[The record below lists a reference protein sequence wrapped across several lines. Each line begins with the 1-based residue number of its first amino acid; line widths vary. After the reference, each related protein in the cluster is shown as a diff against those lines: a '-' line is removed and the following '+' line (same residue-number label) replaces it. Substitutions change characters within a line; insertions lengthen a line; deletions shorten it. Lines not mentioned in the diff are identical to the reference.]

1 MKALQFISFRL
12 LPLVFMVLAFS
23 CGKYQKVLKSS
34 DFDYKYKM
42 AVKYYEKQDYIRALP
57 LFEELMTVFRGTAR
71 SEEVALYYANCEYE
85 IGDYYLAGFHYKEFV
100 KMFPQSK
107 HAEEAMFKNAYCYY
121 RNSPVSSLD
130 QANTMVALQEFGLF
144 LNMFPNSTRIQECND
159 IVDRLRLKLETKAF
173 DNAKLYYNLANYKA
187 SQQAFMNFAK
197 EFPDSRFRE
206 EAAFLQLKSAYL
218 LAINSIETKQK
229 ERFQSTMGIYLKFID
244 AFPKSKFLS
253 QAESIYITCNKNVN
267 RKFN

>member
-1 MKALQFISFRL
+1 MKGFSLHRL
-12 LPLVFMVLAFS
+12 LLFSALIMLLLGS

-42 AVKYYEKQDYIRALP
+42 AVKYYEKKDYIRALP
-57 LFEELMTVFRGTAR
+57 LFEELMTVFRGTSR
-71 SEEVALYYANCEYE
+71 SEDVALYFANCEYE

-121 RNSPVSSLD
+121 KNSPVSSLD
-130 QANTMVALQEFGLF
+130 QANTMVALQEFQLF
-144 LNMFPNSTRIQECND
+144 LNMFPNSTRVQECND

-173 DNAKLYYNLANYKA
+173 DNARLYYNMAEYKA

-197 EFPDSRFRE
+197 EFPDSKFRE
-206 EAAFLQLKSAYL
+206 EAAFLQVKSAYL
-218 LAINSIETKQK
+218 LALNSIETKK
-229 ERFQSTMGIYLKFID
+229 PERIKTTMDLYLKFID
-244 AFPKSKFLS
+244 AFPKSKYLG
-253 QAESIYITCNKNVN
+253 QAESIYIACNKTVQS
-267 RKFN
+267 KK